1 MKCIK
6 LMSIVAVLSGLTV
19 ISSAQTL
26 QEVIE
31 ARNKGSELM
40 AAKDV
45 DGAIAELEKCV
56 DLAIKV
62 GDDAEEHQVV
72 AESVLPGLY
81 FQKAN
86 NILATRDYQATLD
99 ALEATVVAAEKYN
112 SPDVK
117 ERAEKTIPQI
127 YMALGSADYTAQK
140 FEDAIKYFDQA
151 LERDPNLPR
160 AYLTKGVC
168 YQNLNDEA
176 KMDESYR
183 LAIEKGNAAGDAA
196 TVQSAKTALS
206 RYFYNLG
213 ITARRAQKW
222 DDAIAAL
229 AKTVEV
235 DDENGDAF
243 YAIASCYNSKNSWDN
258 AISNSEKA
266 LQLKGGEDDPKA
278 LDPIYYELGIA
289 YAGKNDKGKACEYF
303 KKVGDGPFLAGAKYQ
318 IETALKCN

>member
-6 LMSIVAVLSGLTV
+6 LLSIVVALFGLTV
-19 ISSAQTL
+19 FCSAQTL
-26 QEVIE
+26 QEVVE

-40 AAKDV
+40 AAKDL

-56 DLAIKV
+56 DLAKQV
-62 GDDAEEHQVV
+62 GDDAEEHQII
-72 AESVLPGLY
+72 AESVLPNLY
-81 FQKAN
+81 FEKARN
-86 NILATRDYQATLD
+86 FLTTRDYQAALK

-112 SPDVK
+112 SEEVK
-117 ERAEKTIPQI
+117 ATAEKTIPQI
-127 YMALGSADYTAQK
+127 YQQLGMADYQAQK
-140 FEDAIKYFDQA
+140 FEDAIKNFDQA

-160 AYLTKGVC
+160 IYLTKGVC

-183 LAIEKGNAAGDAA
+183 LAIEKGNAVGDAA

-206 RYFYNLG
+206 KYYYNAG
-213 ITARRAQKW
+213 IVARRAQKW

-229 AKTVEV
+229 EKTVDV
-235 DDENGDAF
+235 DDENGDAY
-243 YAIASCYNSKNSWDN
+243 YAMASCYNSKKSWDN
-258 AISNSEKA
+258 AISNAEKA
-266 LQLKGGEDDPKA
+266 LQLKGEGDPKA
-278 LDPIYYELGIA
+278 LDPIYYELGTA